1 MTGHVDSY
9 LLPPLTPGRI
19 LSWGVPG
26 SSSSP
31 SAPQELAPHRALPGA
46 LTATSPPFPLLEA
59 HHCLPGSAPHPC
71 DAHKH
76 QTLLICK
83 DMLSSHHYPI
93 PSPPEHL
100 STWVE
105 RGDLPG
111 DRAYGLTRHDPWE
124 PPARQDGTCSPS
136 SQPAREENTEKRER
150 PGWAEGERGQGDRLQ
165 RKHRRMKRELNS
177 PFCRHLFSQI
187 ITEQLPEALG
197 QETWGRLGGPV
208 G

>member
-31 SAPQELAPHRALPGA
+31 SAPQESVPHRALPGA

-59 HHCLPGSAPHPC
+59 HHCLPGSVPHPC

-83 DMLSSHHYPI
+83 ACCPPATI
-93 PSPPEHL
+93 PYHARL
-100 STWVE
+100 STS
-105 RGDLPG
+105 LPG
-111 DRAYGLTRHDPWE
+111 WREVTSPGTELTGLRGMTPGIHLLGRTA
-124 PPARQDGTCSPS
+124 PAPRVL
-136 SQPAREENTEKRER
+136 SQLEKRIRVLAGKAGNTGVGGGGGGGREIGCKENT
-150 PGWAEGERGQGDRLQ
+150 D
-165 RKHRRMKRELNS
+165 MKRELNS
-177 PFCRHLFSQI
+177 PFCQSFVLSDHH
-187 ITEQLPEALG
+187 
-197 QETWGRLGGPV
+197 
-208 G
+208 